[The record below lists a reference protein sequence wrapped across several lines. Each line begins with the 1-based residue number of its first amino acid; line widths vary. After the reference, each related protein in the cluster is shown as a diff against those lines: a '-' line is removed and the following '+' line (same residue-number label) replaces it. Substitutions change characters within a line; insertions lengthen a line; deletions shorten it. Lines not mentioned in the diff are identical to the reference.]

1 MKKRLLSILTALAL
15 CLSLLPVTALAASD
29 PVKLVFDISEGSVII
44 DEGTEAGTIK
54 VTYGNGQVKD
64 GISSG
69 ETIIV
74 TGSFTKTEGDE
85 AAHQLAVNTSANII
99 ARDLTIDNTGFDGCC
114 AMSVSGE
121 AANVTL
127 SLEGE
132 NTFTA
137 GRSSPGIMVFNDST
151 LNIAGDGYVTAKG
164 GGD

>member
-29 PVKLVFDISEGSVII
+29 PGKLVFDISEGSVII
-44 DEGTEAGTIK
+44 EEGTEAGTVR

-64 GISSG
+64 GISPS

-74 TGSFTKTEGDE
+74 TGSFTETEGDE
-85 AAHQLAVNTSANII
+85 ALHQLTVRASANII
-99 ARDLTIDNTGFDGCC
+99 ARDLTIDNAGFNGCY
-114 AMSVSGE
+114 AMSVIGE

-137 GRSSPGIMVFNDST
+137 
-151 LNIAGDGYVTAKG
+151 
-164 GGD
+164 

>member
-29 PVKLVFDISEGSVII
+29 PGKLVFDISEGSVII

-54 VTYGNGQVKD
+54 VTYGNGAVKD
-64 GISSG
+64 GISPD

-99 ARDLTIDNTGFDGCC
+99 ARDLKIDNTGFDGCC
-114 AMSVSGE
+114 VMSVAGE
-121 AANVTL
+121 AADVTL

-137 GRSSPGIMVFNDST
+137 GNQSSCLVVTNDST
-151 LNIAGDGYVTAKG
+151 LTIAGDGSLTA
-164 GGD
+164 